1 MLKSV
6 PVDIVLVFV
15 ISCVLK
21 RLVGPLLGR
30 EAMFA
35 AAACLA
41 MIWVF
46 IANRRHRFLH
56 RANAVLHRFRRR
68 ARRA

>member
-15 ISCVLK
+15 ISCALK
-21 RLVGPLLGR
+21 GLVGPLLGR

-41 MIWVF
+41 IGWVF
-46 IANRRHRFLH
+46 IANWRHRF
-56 RANAVLHRFRRR
+56 LHRFRRR